1 MDAGN
6 KADRAKITA
15 MLNVWRSAGSLVV
28 VERQD
33 EKREMKKF
41 LEVREGE

>member
-1 MDAGN
+1 
-6 KADRAKITA
+6 

-41 LEVREGE
+41 IEVGDSE